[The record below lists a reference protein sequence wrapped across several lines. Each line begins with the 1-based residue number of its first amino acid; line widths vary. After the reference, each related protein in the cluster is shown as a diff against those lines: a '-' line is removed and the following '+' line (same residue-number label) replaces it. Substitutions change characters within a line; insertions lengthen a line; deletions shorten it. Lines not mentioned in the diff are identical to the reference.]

1 MTVRSFECLKDA
13 SVTQRRQGPVIDLSS
28 LHYKW
33 VFLHFDS
40 SAVMIEFG
48 GLSKGEIK
56 PGIEKRGKAW
66 GIRQIKKIT
75 ASNSCYLFV

>member
-13 SVTQRRQGPVIDLSS
+13 SVTQRRQGAVIDLSS
-28 LHYKW
+28 LRYKW
-33 VFLHFDS
+33 FLLHFDD

-56 PGIEKRGKAW
+56 SGIEKQDKAW

>member
-13 SVTQRRQGPVIDLSS
+13 SVTQRRQGAVIDLSS
-28 LHYKW
+28 LRHKW
-33 VFLHFDS
+33 FFLHFDD

-56 PGIEKRGKAW
+56 SGIEKRTKLGHTTN
-66 GIRQIKKIT
+66 KKD
-75 ASNSCYLFV
+75 NSLK

>member
-1 MTVRSFECLKDA
+1 MR
-13 SVTQRRQGPVIDLSS
+13 
-28 LHYKW
+28 YKW
-33 VFLHFDS
+33 FFLHFAG

-48 GLSKGEIK
+48 GLSKGEIRS
-56 PGIEKRGKAW
+56 GIEKQDKAW

>member
-1 MTVRSFECLKDA
+1 MRLSRSAGKVR
-13 SVTQRRQGPVIDLSS
+13 
-28 LHYKW
+28 YKW
-33 VFLHFDS
+33 FFLHFDD

-56 PGIEKRGKAW
+56 SGIEKQDKAW

-75 ASNSCYLFV
+75 ASTSCYLFV